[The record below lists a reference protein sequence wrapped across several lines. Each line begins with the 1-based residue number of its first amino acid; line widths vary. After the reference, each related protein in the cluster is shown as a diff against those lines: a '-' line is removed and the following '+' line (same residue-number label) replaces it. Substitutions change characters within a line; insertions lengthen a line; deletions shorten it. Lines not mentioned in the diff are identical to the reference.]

1 MYSDACDAEAS
12 KGLPWVWTLTK
23 IIQYNKYISRYNSIK
38 SLSCLQVAVTTIVCH
53 TDLIWIVND
62 HRPELERTRQIIH
75 RRDNGKGNRC
85 LSDTISNLCLNH
97 PNLQHANSCKHMSQ
111 EPLDCFLRPGRSIC
125 TWGSVRSSA
134 NPAPVISTLW
144 KKTIPWKCQSVLPAA
159 TGTQT
164 PGLMLIAKA
173 LWIWIILSPQK
184 SLFAEATYPSL
195 VAMKVNT
202 HLCLFTLWKYKYIYT
217 YSFTFNRTKY
227 NVVHTLELNEFF

>member
-1 MYSDACDAEAS
+1 MIIGQNSKEHDKSFTDVTMVKATGAYPTLSQTCVWIIPIYNMQTHANTCLRNHWTASWDQDAASALGAACD
-12 KGLPWVWTLTK
+12 PPP
-23 IIQYNKYISRYNSIK
+23 IP
-38 SLSCLQVAVTTIVCH
+38 
-53 TDLIWIVND
+53 
-62 HRPELERTRQIIH
+62 HRSFPHCE
-75 RRDNGKGNRC
+75 
-85 LSDTISNLCLNH
+85 
-97 PNLQHANSCKHMSQ
+97 
-111 EPLDCFLRPGRSIC
+111 
-125 TWGSVRSSA
+125 
-134 NPAPVISTLW
+134 

-173 LWIWIILSPQK
+173 LWIRIIFSPQK

-217 YSFTFNRTKY
+217 YSFTFNTTKY

>member
-23 IIQYNKYISRYNSIK
+23 IIQYNKYMSRYNSIK
-38 SLSCLQVAVTTIVCH
+38 SLSCLQVAVAAIVCH

-75 RRDNGKGNRC
+75 RRDNGKGNRG

-125 TWGSVRSSA
+125 TWGSVWSSA

-144 KKTIPWKCQSVLPAA
+144 KKNNSMKVTKCLACGNTHPNTWADADSESASDLNHF
-159 TGTQT
+159 
-164 PGLMLIAKA
+164 
-173 LWIWIILSPQK
+173 LSPQK

-202 HLCLFTLWKYKYIYT
+202 HLCLFTLWKYKYIYIYIYILIHLHLT
-217 YSFTFNRTKY
+217 Q
-227 NVVHTLELNEFF
+227 LNTT